1 MLVMICVMGST
12 LATAQ
17 NISITGVSLPET
29 HSGTTNFDFTITLS
43 ASSAMT
49 VSVDWTTTSGNA
61 VAPGDYIAASG
72 TVSFPPDST
81 EPQIVTVSVV
91 GDRVY
96 EQNEYF
102 YVQLSNPVNGT
113 IGSGSAIAWI
123 ENDDVRISIAG
134 VSQPEGNTGTADFI
148 LTVTKSDVYEVPVS
162 VDWAT
167 RDGNAH
173 APDDYLSA
181 TGTVIFDPNE
191 TVKSVTVSVVGD
203 RVYEQNEYF
212 YVDLSNPVDCSIG
225 TGTTISWIQNDDVRV
240 SIGDV
245 DLAEGNTGT
254 TDYVFS
260 LSLSGAYPFEVSVD
274 WATANGSAV
283 TPGDYIAASG
293 TAVFPPGTTDP
304 QTVTAS
310 VVGEADYE
318 PDEYFR
324 VLLSNPVN
332 GSIHDGTGYGWI
344 RNDDIRVSIADR
356 ITDEG
361 DSGATDFVF
370 DVTLSAAYGLPTS
383 VDWATAD
390 STASAPDDYV
400 TASGTVDFPIGET
413 LRTVTVQVVGDLA
426 REQNEQFEVRLSNPV
441 NMSIGDGVALGL
453 ITNDDSYPEVTIHD
467 AAHFEGNSGTGDFE
481 LPVTLSAAYVEEVRV
496 YYTTSDGTAVAP
508 DDYISTTSSV
518 IFPPGETDGVA
529 TVPVVGNHEVEPDET
544 FEVTLFSPSNATIA
558 DGTAV
563 ATILNDDLAGDLFI
577 DNVSLSE
584 GDAGT
589 TDFVFT
595 VSLAESNPATVQVDY
610 ATADGTAMAGLDYLS
625 ASGTVTFD
633 PGEVDKPVTVQVI
646 GDTMDECFEEFSVL
660 LSSPVNG
667 TIGDGEGTGT
677 ILSDDV
683 LACDD
688 SDGDCFHDV
697 GCGGRD
703 CDDAVAATYPEA
715 LEVNDALDNQCPGD
729 HGYGVVDEI
738 CGVCGFLNPADATEL
753 SWPAQA
759 SATSYDVARSTVPDF
774 SSDCTLLPVSTNPYI
789 LDPTTPTAGQVLFY
803 LVRPLATYLGSWGQ
817 DSARAERIFTCP

>member
-1 MLVMICVMGST
+1 VRLLTGLTLLMIWVTGST
-12 LATAQ
+12 LASAQ

-29 HSGTTNFDFTITLS
+29 HSGTTDFDFTITLS

-61 VAPGDYIAASG
+61 VAPDDYIAASG

-212 YVDLSNPVDCSIG
+212 YVDLSNPVDCGIG

-332 GSIHDGTGYGWI
+332 SSIHDGTGYGWI

-361 DSGATDFVF
+361 DSGTTDFVF
-370 DVTLSAAYGLPTS
+370 DVTLSAAYDLPTS

-390 STASAPDDYV
+390 SSAVTPDDYL
-400 TASGTVDFPIGET
+400 TASGSLDFPAGET
-413 LRTVTVQVVGDLA
+413 LQTVTVQVVGDLIK
-426 REQNEQFEVRLSNPV
+426 ESDEQFLVNLSNPM
-441 NMSIGDGVALGL
+441 NMSIGDGQALGI
-453 ITNDDSYPEVTIHD
+453 ITNDDSYPEITIHD
-467 AAHFEGNSGTGDFE
+467 AAHFEGNSGNTDFE
-481 LPVTLSAAYVEEVRV
+481 LPVTLSAPYVEEVRV
-496 YYTTSDGTAVAP
+496 YYQ
-508 DDYISTTSSV
+508 
-518 IFPPGETDGVA
+518 
-529 TVPVVGNHEVEPDET
+529 TV
-544 FEVTLFSPSNATIA
+544 
-558 DGTAV
+558 
-563 ATILNDDLAGDLFI
+563 
-577 DNVSLSE
+577 
-584 GDAGT
+584 
-589 TDFVFT
+589 
-595 VSLAESNPATVQVDY
+595 
-610 ATADGTAMAGLDYLS
+610 DGTAMIPDDYVYTT
-625 ASGTVTFD
+625 GGIIVFPVGVTD
-633 PGEVDKPVTVQVI
+633 
-646 GDTMDECFEEFSVL
+646 
-660 LSSPVNG
+660 
-667 TIGDGEGTGT
+667 
-677 ILSDDV
+677 
-683 LACDD
+683 
-688 SDGDCFHDV
+688 
-697 GCGGRD
+697 
-703 CDDAVAATYPEA
+703 
-715 LEVNDALDNQCPGD
+715 
-729 HGYGVVDEI
+729 GVVSHQRHNRGRKRHGNDIERRP
-738 CGVCGFLNPADATEL
+738 GRGSLHR
-753 SWPAQA
+753 Q
-759 SATSYDVARSTVPDF
+759 Y
-774 SSDCTLLPVSTNPYI
+774 LPVR
-789 LDPTTPTAGQVLFY
+789 G
-803 LVRPLATYLGSWGQ
+803 
-817 DSARAERIFTCP
+817 